1 MTIFDSIILGIVE
14 GITEFLPVSSTAH
27 LILTAKL
34 LGLQETASLKAY
46 ETIIQFGAI
55 LAVLFIYKDK
65 VFWSKDK
72 TAPNSIKNTLIL
84 WIKLAIAFIPTGIAG
99 LFLYSSIKA
108 FFTPSA
114 TVWFMI
120 VTGIVFIIVEKIH
133 KEQHHH
139 TDGLNNMSYTKSILV
154 GLFQAISLLPGVSRS
169 GATIIGGLL
178 IGLKRKTAVEFSF
191 LLALPTMLVATCY
204 EIYKGYDEFVFDSML
219 TLGVGFVVSFIFSY
233 LAVKWFLKFVENY
246 TFIPFGIYLIISGIG
261 FYFLFL

>member
-139 TDGLNNMSYTKSILV
+139 TDPVRQEARILKKDCLRQVTNAPAHVTKV
-154 GLFQAISLLPGVSRS
+154 FRDQGVFYALFHFLPKQTFEVSA
-169 GATIIGGLL
+169 GDLLL
-178 IGLKRKTAVEFSF
+178 IYPFAPHFYGSLRT
-191 LLALPTMLVATCY
+191 
-204 EIYKGYDEFVFDSML
+204 D
-219 TLGVGFVVSFIFSY
+219 Y
-233 LAVKWFLKFVENY
+233 LF
-246 TFIPFGIYLIISGIG
+246 
-261 FYFLFL
+261 